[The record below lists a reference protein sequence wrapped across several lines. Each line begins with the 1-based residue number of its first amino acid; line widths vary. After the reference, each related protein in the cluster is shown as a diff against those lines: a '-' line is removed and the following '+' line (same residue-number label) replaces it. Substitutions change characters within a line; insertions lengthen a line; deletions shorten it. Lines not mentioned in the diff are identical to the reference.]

1 MSKFMVETVNDLSEI
16 YASIQERIRGG
27 GELLES
33 DVMFMNFY
41 KKFTNNVFDFEKRR
55 KIIND

>member
-1 MSKFMVETVNDLSEI
+1 MSTFIVETINDLSEI
-16 YASIQERIRGG
+16 YASIQERIRNG

-33 DVMFMNFY
+33 DNMFINFY